1 MPDVLLTER
10 KGLEDEG
17 QSECIIL
24 SWVICACTPVQESN
38 GKRRKLPYILYST
51 LSCGSYCFYSLQI
64 CVPAKFSLG
73 HRYSYGFS
81 TSFRSLFCVSPPP
94 HTHTYSVH
102 ANNTSAI
109 LGTSCPHPCIY
120 AGILSPY
127 VGVCEHRYQWMPE
140 ESIRTRVTGSCK
152 SIDSWAL
159 NVSTENWTQG
169 LWKNSLYYSSRIHLS
184 RLLNL
189 QRETYYF
196 GVIVSEISV
205 MVTWVCCSLWQEL
218 EEKEKMVVKEKRRW
232 KVGWDSNI
240 IPRTHSS

>member
-1 MPDVLLTER
+1 MTLLWNILKVLSVFILVVCVLEFIIKSLLPILYASSMPDVLLTER

-94 HTHTYSVH
+94 PHTHILCMPITHQLFLELPVH
-102 ANNTSAI
+102 
-109 LGTSCPHPCIY
+109 
-120 AGILSPY
+120 
-127 VGVCEHRYQWMPE
+127 
-140 ESIRTRVTGSCK
+140 
-152 SIDSWAL
+152 
-159 NVSTENWTQG
+159 
-169 LWKNSLYYSSRIHLS
+169 IHAFMLAFC
-184 RLLNL
+184 LH
-189 QRETYYF
+189 
-196 GVIVSEISV
+196 
-205 MVTWVCCSLWQEL
+205 M
-218 EEKEKMVVKEKRRW
+218 
-232 KVGWDSNI
+232 
-240 IPRTHSS
+240 